1 MYPSAHPSGILIE
14 NSLET
19 ADIILSI
26 KGLYIGVRKIFGKI
40 GTVALTLMAVLLL
53 RILLWFLKK
62 RLQKDF
68 PSKVKISAE
77 NYKILK
83 KNQEDIEPKI
93 AALIKIKDTN
103 IKNVP
108 WVLHGSFRQ
117 IRSIISLIEN
127 RNNSLNQELILL
139 NEAKTSDKNFR
150 VVRESELWKMRTP
163 HYEYRL

>member
-1 MYPSAHPSGILIE
+1 MYSSAPSTGILNE

-19 ADIILSI
+19 VDIILSI
-26 KGLYIGVRKIFGKI
+26 KGLYLGVRKIFGKI
-40 GTVALTLMAVLLL
+40 GTVALTLIAVLLL

-62 RLQKDF
+62 RLKKDF

-93 AALIKIKDTN
+93 AALIKIKATN
-103 IKNVP
+103 VKSIP
-108 WVLHGSFRQ
+108 WALHGSFRQ
-117 IRSIISLIEN
+117 IQSIISLIEN
-127 RNNSLNQELILL
+127 RNNYLNQELLL
-139 NEAKTSDKNFR
+139 LDAVKTSDKHFR
-150 VVRESELWKMRTP
+150 IVRESELWKMRTP